1 MSKSVSFAPINL
13 ESNNIYDQN
22 ICKEDHK
29 DMEDSKENIEDN
41 KEESIIEDSLNLQKT
56 YTKYTR
62 FCLFGLGKCKKGIK
76 CLYAHTIKEINV
88 ITCKWNDECLR
99 KEKCYFKHSNETKTQ
114 YIKRSFPA
122 DVKRLNISLFEP
134 KVYNHKPKEIN
145 KPKEIKYTEDFVEYL
160 RNFKLMYYDP
170 IMDVRR
176 WEDIDDSDDDEPYP
190 YF

>member
-1 MSKSVSFAPINL
+1 
-13 ESNNIYDQN
+13 
-22 ICKEDHK
+22 
-29 DMEDSKENIEDN
+29 
-41 KEESIIEDSLNLQKT
+41 
-56 YTKYTR
+56 
-62 FCLFGLGKCKKGIK
+62 LFGLGKCKKGIK

-134 KVYNHKPKEIN
+134 KVYNHKPKEI
-145 KPKEIKYTEDFVEYL
+145 KYTEDFVEYL